1 MVVGK
6 KVLYQLNKIT
16 ISFDMFSGEEAATK
30 TDAGDGVAARPVSVA
45 NQAQCCGALKSGV
58 CNLI

>member
-1 MVVGK
+1 
-6 KVLYQLNKIT
+6 
-16 ISFDMFSGEEAATK
+16 MFSGEEAATK